1 MPDTPAI
8 TRRRRRGT
16 NQLRPS
22 FPRLPGIIP
31 VVLSVA
37 FFQDHRTATVLSRN
51 EEEVA
56 AFLRKNKE
64 FLLHNLFTDSAK

>member
-31 VVLSVA
+31 VVLSA
-37 FFQDHRTATVLSRN
+37 IFFQDRCTATVLSRN